1 MNDFL
6 FARVAVIWADT
17 PKSAKESRRRK
28 NKKERKKWIKGIELE
43 ECNEKGE
50 CKEINTK

>member
-28 NKKERKKWIKGIELE
+28 KQ
-43 ECNEKGE
+43 KGE
-50 CKEINTK
+50 EKVDEGK